1 MRDFPKIFPLG
12 DNAVTVDFG
21 NVISLELNRR
31 VISLAEHLNSD
42 PFPGFI
48 EAVPAY
54 SSLAIFY
61 DIVVTA
67 AAFPEHESAF
77 AAVRSIVS
85 TSDVDGGSS
94 SESRVV
100 EVPVDFGPAAGLDL
114 TEIANRAAMSR
125 EEVVE
130 IFTKSEYR
138 VFMLGFLP
146 GFAYMGE
153 VDERIAI
160 PRRQTPRLKV
170 PKGSV
175 GIAGGQTGIYPLASP
190 GGWQIIGRTDIELF
204 TPNADSPCFF
214 QPGDTVRFLKL

>member
-67 AAFPEHESAF
+67 AAFPCSAF
-77 AAVRSIVS
+77 FPVSLTWAKS
-85 TSDVDGGSS
+85 TSVSPY
-94 SESRVV
+94 RVV
-100 EVPVDFGPAAGLDL
+100 
-114 TEIANRAAMSR
+114 
-125 EEVVE
+125 
-130 IFTKSEYR
+130 
-138 VFMLGFLP
+138 
-146 GFAYMGE
+146 
-153 VDERIAI
+153 
-160 PRRQTPRLKV
+160 RRLV
-170 PKGSV
+170 
-175 GIAGGQTGIYPLASP
+175 
-190 GGWQIIGRTDIELF
+190 
-204 TPNADSPCFF
+204 
-214 QPGDTVRFLKL
+214 